1 MLVLRLDMK
10 DLAATR
16 FAISPMAD
24 VVASL
29 QRRKAARRASTT
41 RRPSVTP

>member
-1 MLVLRLDMK
+1 MLVLRLDME

-16 FAISPMAD
+16 FAMSPMGD

-29 QRRKAARRASTT
+29 QRRKAAGERR
-41 RRPSVTP
+41 RHDGLR